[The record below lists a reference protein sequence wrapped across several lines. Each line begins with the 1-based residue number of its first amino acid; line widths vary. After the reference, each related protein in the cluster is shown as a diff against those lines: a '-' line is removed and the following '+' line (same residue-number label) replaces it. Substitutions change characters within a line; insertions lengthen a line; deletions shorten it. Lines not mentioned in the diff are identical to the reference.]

1 MSAQG
6 TARAGD
12 AELARGLAEIVG
24 DAHVHRVAP
33 GAEGATGAG
42 GAAGPRIDDGAP
54 PAWLVAPGSAVE
66 IAELLGFA
74 HRHEIAVV
82 PVGRG
87 ARAPRAAAL
96 ADRRCLFVR
105 VDRLS
110 HVLRLDETSLVAHV
124 QAGLTGLG
132 LEKVL
137 APRRLSLGDYSP
149 AVLRS
154 SIGGLLAVR
163 TPGKSSPRHGFIE
176 DSVLGLSAV
185 LADGR
190 TIHTRMAPRR
200 STGPDLARAL
210 CGSEGTLGFIT
221 SVYLRIHR
229 RPEARFLAAHALP
242 DVDAAL
248 AAVHLALR
256 DEAAPASI
264 EVYDSAEARVHL
276 GADVMR
282 GGEAVLVVAT
292 AGPTELAVCD
302 RDLVAGAAGALGGRP
317 LDEQVAQTW
326 WRRRLGRE
334 PGAPPPRPSMQVTA
348 SPSKQRAVY
357 HAVCAAVRAQGADA
371 RAHVSRFDVDG
382 AVLFFTLIQPSG
394 QPAGEPG
401 NGAPLPEPA
410 LERLRRT
417 AEDAAAAAGAV
428 LLGTLNASMAPYL
441 AELRRALDPRG
452 IMNPG
457 ALSENA
463 PESSP
468 EGAMDSS
475 IGSSTG
481 GSIASSPDSQV
492 DDRPD
497 FVSPGEDA

>member
-1 MSAQG
+1 
-6 TARAGD
+6 
-12 AELARGLAEIVG
+12 
-24 DAHVHRVAP
+24 
-33 GAEGATGAG
+33 
-42 GAAGPRIDDGAP
+42 
-54 PAWLVAPGSAVE
+54 
-66 IAELLGFA
+66 
-74 HRHEIAVV
+74 
-82 PVGRG
+82 
-87 ARAPRAAAL
+87 
-96 ADRRCLFVR
+96 
-105 VDRLS
+105 
-110 HVLRLDETSLVAHV
+110 V

-163 TPGKSSPRHGFIE
+163 TPGKSSPRHGFLE

-242 DVDAAL
+242 DIDAAL
-248 AAVHLALR
+248 SAVHLALR
-256 DEAAPASI
+256 DEAAPASV
-264 EVYDSAEARVHL
+264 EVYDGAEARVHL
-276 GADVMR
+276 GADVVR

-302 RDLVAGAAGALGGRP
+302 RDLVAGAAEALGGRP

-348 SPSKQRAVY
+348 SPSKQKAVY

-382 AVLFFTLIQPSG
+382 AVLFFTLVEPR
-394 QPAGEPG
+394 GEPG
-401 NGAPLPEPA
+401 GGAPLPEPA

-428 LLGTLNASMAPYL
+428 LLGTVNASMAPYL
-441 AELRRALDPRG
+441 AELRRVLDPRG

-463 PESSP
+463 PGAP
-468 EGAMDSS
+468 PGNAMDNLPDS
-475 IGSSTG
+475 GSSG
-481 GSIASSPDSQV
+481 DGA
-492 DDRPD
+492 
-497 FVSPGEDA
+497 

>member
-1 MSAQG
+1 MSRSSDDRPDEG
-6 TARAGD
+6 PGARNDDRNGAIGG
-12 AELARGLAEIVG
+12 RLAEIVG
-24 DAHVHRVAP
+24 DAHVHRVSAAP
-33 GAEGATGAG
+33 EATGA
-42 GAAGPRIDDGAP
+42 ARPGPDDAP
-54 PAWLVAPGSAVE
+54 PAWMVAPGSAVE
-66 IAELLGFA
+66 VAELLGLA

-87 ARAPRAAAL
+87 TREPRSAAL
-96 ADRRCLFVR
+96 AERPCMFVR
-105 VDRLS
+105 VDRLN

-137 APRRLSLGDYSP
+137 APRRLSLGDYPP

-176 DSVLGLSAV
+176 DAVLGLSAV

-242 DVDAAL
+242 DMDAAL
-248 AAVHLALR
+248 SAVHLALR
-256 DEAAPASI
+256 DEAAPAALR
-264 EVYDSAEARVHL
+264 VFDSAEARVHL
-276 GADVMR
+276 GADVVR
-282 GGEAVLVVAT
+282 SGEAVLVVAT
-292 AGPTELAVCD
+292 AGPTDLAVCD

-326 WRRRLGRE
+326 WRRRQGRE
-334 PGAPPPRPSMQVTA
+334 PGASPPRPVMQVTA
-348 SPSKQRAVY
+348 SPSKQKRVY
-357 HAVCAAVRAQGADA
+357 HAVIEAVRAAGGDA
-371 RAHVSRFDVDG
+371 RGHVSRFDSDG
-382 AVLFFTLIQPSG
+382 AVLFFTLTEPTS
-394 QPAGEPG
+394 GEPG
-401 NGAPLPEPA
+401 SGAPLAGPG
-410 LERLRRT
+410 LEGVRRV
-417 AEDAAAAAGAV
+417 AEAAAESAGAL
-428 LLGTLNASMAPYL
+428 LLGSVNAGMAPYL
-441 AELRRALDPRG
+441 TELRRMLDPRG

-457 ALSENA
+457 ALA
-463 PESSP
+463 AGPEPGP
-468 EGAMDSS
+468 EPDVESGAE
-475 IGSSTG
+475 
-481 GSIASSPDSQV
+481 PDV
-492 DDRPD
+492 EAGAG
-497 FVSPGEDA
+497 PGA

>member
-1 MSAQG
+1 MSS
-6 TARAGD
+6 T
-12 AELARGLAEIVG
+12 ELSQDLTGRLAEIVG
-24 DAHVHRVAP
+24 DAQVHRVQP
-33 GAEGATGAG
+33 GPE
-42 GAAGPRIDDGAP
+42 AAAGAP

-74 HRHEIAVV
+74 QRHEIAVV

-87 ARAPRAAAL
+87 TREARSAAVAE
-96 ADRRCLFVR
+96 RRCLFVR

-137 APRRLSLGDYSP
+137 APRRLSLGDYAP

-163 TPGKSSPRHGFIE
+163 TPGKSSPRHGFLE

-229 RPEARFLAAHALP
+229 RPEARFLAAHVLP

-248 AAVHLALR
+248 SAVHLSLR
-256 DEAAPASI
+256 DEAAPAAVQ
-264 EVYDSAEARVHL
+264 VYDGAEARVHL
-276 GADVMR
+276 GADVAR

-302 RDLVAGAAGALGGRP
+302 RDLVAGAAEALGGRA

-334 PGAPPPRPSMQVTA
+334 PGAAPPRPSMQVTA
-348 SPSKQRAVY
+348 SPSKQKAVY
-357 HAVCAAVRAQGADA
+357 HAVCTAARGQGVEA

-382 AVLFFTLIQPSG
+382 AVLFFTFT
-394 QPAGEPG
+394 EPG
-401 NGAPLPEPA
+401 GAAALPEAA
-410 LERLRRT
+410 LEQVRHT

-428 LLGTLNASMAPYL
+428 LLGTINASMTPYL

-457 ALSENA
+457 ALSGNGHDAGA
-463 PESSP
+463 PADE
-468 EGAMDSS
+468 A
-475 IGSSTG
+475 
-481 GSIASSPDSQV
+481 
-492 DDRPD
+492 
-497 FVSPGEDA
+497 

>member
-1 MSAQG
+1 MS
-6 TARAGD
+6 TTTNPRAAHID
-12 AELARGLAEIVG
+12 RSLAEIVG
-24 DAHVHRVAP
+24 DAHVHRVDVAADAADAALRAP
-33 GAEGATGAG
+33 LSPLAPLAV
-42 GAAGPRIDDGAP
+42 DAP

-66 IAELLGFA
+66 IAELLGLA
-74 HRHEIAVV
+74 HRHTIAVV

-87 ARAPRAAAL
+87 ARAPRTAAL
-96 ADRRCLFVR
+96 ADRPCLFVR
-105 VDRLS
+105 VDRLN

-137 APRRLSLGDYSP
+137 TPRRLSLGDYPP

-163 TPGKSSPRHGFIE
+163 TPGKSSPRHGFLE

-242 DVDAAL
+242 DLDAAL
-248 AAVHLALR
+248 SAVHLALR
-256 DEAAPASI
+256 DEAAPAALR
-264 EVYDSAEARVHL
+264 VYDSAEARVHL
-276 GADVMR
+276 GADVVR

-292 AGPTELAVCD
+292 AGPTDLAVCD
-302 RDLVAGAAGALGGRP
+302 RDLVASAAEALGGRP

-334 PGAPPPRPSMQVTA
+334 PSPPPPRPSMQVTA
-348 SPSKQRAVY
+348 SPSKQKAVY
-357 HAVCAAVRAQGADA
+357 HAVCAAARAHDADA
-371 RAHVSRFDVDG
+371 RAHVSRFDSDG
-382 AVLFFTLIQPSG
+382 AVLFFTLTE
-394 QPAGEPG
+394 PAGEPG
-401 NGAPLPEPA
+401 RGAPLAEPA
-410 LERLRRT
+410 LARVRRA
-417 AEDAAAAAGAV
+417 AEDAAEKAGAL
-428 LLGTLNASMAPYL
+428 LLGTINASMAPYL
-441 AELRRALDPRG
+441 AELRRALDPKG

-457 ALSENA
+457 ALS
-463 PESSP
+463 
-468 EGAMDSS
+468 
-475 IGSSTG
+475 T
-481 GSIASSPDSQV
+481 ASSEP
-492 DDRPD
+492 
-497 FVSPGEDA
+497 E

>member
-1 MSAQG
+1 MSASG
-6 TARAGD
+6 AVDPGR
-12 AELARGLAEIVG
+12 RLAEIVG
-24 DAHVHRVAP
+24 EAHVHRVQP
-33 GAEGATGAG
+33 GEGAPEPGEGA
-42 GAAGPRIDDGAP
+42 
-54 PAWLVAPGSAVE
+54 PAWLVSPGSAVE
-66 IAELLGFA
+66 IAELLA
-74 HRHEIAVV
+74 LASRHAIAVV

-87 ARAPRAAAL
+87 TRAPRIAAL
-96 ADRRCLFVR
+96 ADQRCLFVR
-105 VDRLS
+105 SDRLN

-137 APRRLSLGDYSP
+137 APRRLSLGDYAPS
-149 AVLRS
+149 VLRS

-163 TPGKSSPRHGFIE
+163 TPGKSSPRHGFLE

-242 DVDAAL
+242 DLDAAL
-248 AAVHLALR
+248 AAVHLSLR
-256 DEAAPASI
+256 DEAAPAAVQ
-264 EVYDSAEARVHL
+264 VYDAAEARVHL
-276 GADVMR
+276 GADVAR
-282 GGEAVLVVAT
+282 AGEAVLVVAT

-302 RDLVAGAAGALGGRP
+302 RDLVAAAAEALGGRP

-348 SPSKQRAVY
+348 SPSKQKAVY
-357 HAVCAAVRAQGADA
+357 HAVCEAVRAQGADA
-371 RAHVSRFDVDG
+371 RAHVSRFDGDG
-382 AVLFFTLIQPSG
+382 AVLFFTLTE
-394 QPAGEPG
+394 PAGEPG
-401 NGAPLPEPA
+401 SGAPLSEPA
-410 LERLRRT
+410 LERVRHT
-417 AEDAAAAAGAV
+417 AEDAAERAGAV

-441 AELRRALDPRG
+441 AELRRALDPQG

-457 ALSENA
+457 ALSENGPA
-463 PESSP
+463 A
-468 EGAMDSS
+468 G
-475 IGSSTG
+475 
-481 GSIASSPDSQV
+481 
-492 DDRPD
+492 
-497 FVSPGEDA
+497 

>member
-1 MSAQG
+1 MSTTGNSHA
-6 TARAGD
+6 AGGD
-12 AELARGLAEIVG
+12 LTRSLAEIVG
-24 DAHVHRVAP
+24 DAHVHRVQP
-33 GAEGATGAG
+33 GPEVDA
-42 GAAGPRIDDGAP
+42 GAAGPGGNDVEAP

-74 HRHEIAVV
+74 QRHEIAVV

-87 ARAPRAAAL
+87 TRAPRAAAV
-96 ADRRCLFVR
+96 AERRCLFVR

-124 QAGLTGLG
+124 QSGLTGLG

-163 TPGKSSPRHGFIE
+163 TPGKSSPRHGFLE

-242 DVDAAL
+242 DIDAAL
-248 AAVHLALR
+248 SAVHLALR
-256 DEAAPASI
+256 DEAAPASVQ
-264 EVYDSAEARVHL
+264 VYDGAEARVHL
-276 GADVMR
+276 GADVAR

-302 RDLVAGAAGALGGRP
+302 RDLVAGAAEALGGRA

-371 RAHVSRFDVDG
+371 RAHVSRFDSDG

-394 QPAGEPG
+394 DPRGEPG
-401 NGAPLPEPA
+401 GEPGSGAPLLGPE

-428 LLGTLNASMAPYL
+428 LLGSINASMAPYL
-441 AELRRALDPRG
+441 AELRRVLDPRG

-457 ALSENA
+457 ALSENR
-463 PESSP
+463 PEP
-468 EGAMDSS
+468 
-475 IGSSTG
+475 GSSG
-481 GSIASSPDSQV
+481 DGA
-492 DDRPD
+492 
-497 FVSPGEDA
+497 